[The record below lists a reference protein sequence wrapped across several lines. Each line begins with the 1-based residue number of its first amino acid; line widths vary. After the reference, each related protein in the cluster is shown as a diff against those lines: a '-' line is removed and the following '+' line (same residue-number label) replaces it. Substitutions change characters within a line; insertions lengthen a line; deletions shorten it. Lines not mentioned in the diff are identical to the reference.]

1 MPKQKE
7 CLPGDDLILLAIQQI
22 LHGDPGVQ
30 EFFLAA
36 VLVEAG
42 IKNSPSNANIKM
54 AALDI
59 YSQLNA
65 ASRSWAIYQ
74 ELQIK
79 HIQLDT
85 CTYLI
90 LPVLQSG
97 GYYQEI
103 LKVSKG
109 LLMLHTSVVREACEF
124 MGRAM
129 DNGILSKADE
139 FMFFQREKMTNSLA
153 AMEATGLMMDSAPFF
168 AHDMKDATIGVAH
181 GIVGGDSDF
190 DRATDMVV
198 EVRNPYGALSLLV
211 RTLDATTFDEVA
223 DNRDLSILNFEVL
236 YRRHVAPREDV
247 INDSLRR
254 GHNHSLLI
262 RAALC
267 VHYTKGPKK
276 GKIVKPGEELT
287 KCCNTLVAG
296 IESASEFC
304 SKVSQPVYA
313 ELMSSQLELC
323 RALLVVNSGTGLEG
337 SEDTLDGREKQ
348 ASIHLEAA
356 RGSMEKATSASKF
369 LEGRT
374 DAAFVCRLLPT
385 SAVPL
390 FAICHM
396 CEEIFETF
404 GWGKRK
410 LKTKQVSAEFAKFA
424 TEFSVFVKAMQ
435 SAFSRY
441 EHRYWV

>member
-1 MPKQKE
+1 M
-7 CLPGDDLILLAIQQI
+7 
-22 LHGDPGVQ
+22 V

-36 VLVEAG
+36 VLIEAG
-42 IKNSPSNANIKM
+42 IKVSPSNANLKI

-59 YSQLNA
+59 YSQLGA
-65 ASRSWAIYQ
+65 PMRSWEIYQ

-90 LPVLQSG
+90 LPILQAG

-109 LLMLHTSVVREACEF
+109 LLMLQTSVVREACEF

-139 FMFFQREKMTNSLA
+139 FMIFQREKMTHSLA
-153 AMEATGLMMDSAPFF
+153 AMEASGLMMDSAPFF
-168 AHDMKDATIGVAH
+168 AHDTKDASIGVAH

-190 DRATDMVV
+190 ERATNMVF
-198 EVRNPYGALSLLV
+198 EVRNPYGALSLLA
-211 RTLDATTFDEVA
+211 RTLGANSFDDVS
-223 DNRDLSILNFEVL
+223 DNRDLSVLSYEVL
-236 YRRHVAPREDV
+236 YRRKVATRDEI

-254 GHNHSLLI
+254 GHNHNLLI
-262 RAALC
+262 GAALC

-276 GKIVKPGEELT
+276 GKLVKPGEEL
-287 KCCNTLVAG
+287 KKSCAVFLAG
-296 IESASEFC
+296 IESANKFC
-304 SKVSQPVYA
+304 SSPTCPVYSD
-313 ELMSSQLELC
+313 LLSVQLELC
-323 RALLVVNSGTGLEG
+323 RALLIANSGTGLDG
-337 SEDTLDGREKQ
+337 AEDSLDAREKQ
-348 ASIHLEAA
+348 SIIHLKAA
-356 RGSMEKATSASKF
+356 LALMNKASAESKF
-369 LEGRT
+369 LEGAT
-374 DAAFVCRLLPT
+374 DAAFVCQLLPT
-385 SAVPL
+385 SVVPL
-390 FAICHM
+390 FAICRM
-396 CEEIFETF
+396 CAAIFDVF

-435 SAFSRY
+435 AAFSR
-441 EHRYWV
+441 